1 MGKTTERSFE
11 EISGRLDEIIAQV
24 RSKDTSLERSLDLFD
39 EAIELGSQ
47 AVEMVDS
54 LDLSPAEEEM
64 LEGGGDAVGDAGTS
78 DGDPSVDVAAA
89 DASGAVDAP
98 DAEGVPEDGAGA
110 DGTPTD
116 GFDASD
122 ASDGQGAGR
131 DSLDGVG
138 VASSSPSMD

>member
-64 LEGGGDAVGDAGTS
+64 LEGGGDAAGDAVAS
-78 DGDPSVDVAAA
+78 DGDPSADAAAA
-89 DASGAVDAP
+89 DASGAMDAP
-98 DAEGVPEDGAGA
+98 DAEGVPEDGAYADETPA
-110 DGTPTD
+110 DGSN
-116 GFDASD
+116 ASD
-122 ASDGQGAGR
+122 APDDRGAGR
-131 DSLDGVG
+131 DSLDGAG
-138 VASSSPSMD
+138 DGAASPSMD